1 MSETQR
7 GPISRRSFLA
17 TTGAAV
23 AAAAVSPA
31 DALAKRAARAPMR
44 VALVGTGVRGVSMWG
59 RDLASRW
66 QDSVQ
71 FVGLADVN
79 PGRLAYG
86 KEYIGVDVPT
96 YTDLGQML
104 RETRPQRLI
113 VTTKDNTHDEM
124 IIRGMD
130 AGVDIITE
138 KPLTTDETKLQR
150 ILDAQQ
156 RTGRDIIVTFNYR
169 YSPHRQQ
176 MWEILRSGRIGEITS
191 ADFHWYLDTSHGADY
206 FRRWHG
212 KRENSGTLLV
222 HKSSHHFDLLNWWLD
237 SDPETVYATGALDYY
252 GANNPFRH
260 TQCRG
265 CPHAQQC
272 PHYWDISRSRHLVNL
287 YVNNEQY
294 DGYKRDGCVWDEKID
309 IFDKM
314 GAQIS
319 YANGVD
325 VTYSLTTYSPYEGYR
340 IAFNGTKGRL
350 EAWIKESQPWDE
362 PDHDELRVTDNF
374 GKSEI
379 IQVPHGTSG
388 HGGGDDILRDRIF
401 RDPTGPDRYAQKA
414 GLRDGAFAVL
424 VGFAARKSIDTG
436 QPVKIADISSLEP
449 QANKTR
455 A

>member
-1 MSETQR
+1 MSEMQ
-7 GPISRRSFLA
+7 GGSISRRSFLA

-23 AAAAVSPA
+23 AAAAVSPT
-31 DALAKRAARAPMR
+31 AAVAQTAGRAPVR
-44 VALVGTGVRGVSMWG
+44 VALVGTGSRGTSMWG
-59 RDLASRW
+59 RDLVNRW

-71 FVGLADVN
+71 FVGLSDIN
-79 PGRLAYG
+79 PGRLAYA
-86 KEYIGVDVPT
+86 KQAMGVNVPT
-96 YTDLGQML
+96 FTDLSQML

-113 VTTKDNTHDEM
+113 VTTKDSTHDEM
-124 IIRGMD
+124 IIRAMD
-130 AGVDIITE
+130 AGVDVITE
-138 KPLTTDETKLQR
+138 KPLTTDETKLER
-150 ILDAQQ
+150 ILDAQK
-156 RTGRDIIVTFNYR
+156 RTGRDIVVTFNYR
-169 YSPHRQQ
+169 YSPHRQK
-176 MWEILRSGRIGEITS
+176 MWEILRSGRLGKITS

-222 HKSSHHFDLLNWWLD
+222 HKASHHFDLLNWWLD
-237 SDPETVYATGALDYY
+237 SDPTEVYATGALEYY
-252 GANNPFRH
+252 GKNNPFRH

-265 CPHAQQC
+265 CPHADKCQ
-272 PHYWDISRSRHLVNL
+272 HYWDITRNRSYVNL

-319 YANGVD
+319 YANGATVS
-325 VTYSLTTYSPYEGYR
+325 YSLTTYSPYEGYR

-350 EAWIKESQPWDE
+350 DAWIKESQPWQE
-362 PDHDELRVTDNF
+362 PELDELRVTDNF

-388 HGGGDDILRDRIF
+388 HGGGDDRLRDRIF
-401 RDPTGPDRYAQKA
+401 REPNAADPFGQKA

-436 QPVKIADISSLEP
+436 NPIKIDSISSLEP
-449 QANKTR
+449 KAQKTR